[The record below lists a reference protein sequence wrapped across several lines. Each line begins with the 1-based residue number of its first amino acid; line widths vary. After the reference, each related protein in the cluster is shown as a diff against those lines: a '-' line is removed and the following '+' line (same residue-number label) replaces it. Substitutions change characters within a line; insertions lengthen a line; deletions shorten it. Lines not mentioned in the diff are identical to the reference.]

1 MNWIALENPQELPS
15 PDLFVVPSRIQD
27 NIQQMLAT
35 VGGADY
41 VGRLRPHVKTH
52 KMAEVVV
59 MQIAAGITKFKVAT
73 LSEAEMT
80 AAAGATD
87 VLVAHQPVGPKID
100 QLSRLIKNFPDT
112 AFSAIVDNQYSV
124 NQLASTIGSES
135 RPLRLWIDIDCGMG
149 RTGIDFGE
157 HFDAL
162 HRAIGANPL
171 TTLAGLHVYDGHIHD
186 ALLAVRTKKVR
197 SIIQSLRRH
206 IADHE
211 VQSIVSGGTPTF
223 GIWAFETPWECSPG
237 TLLLWDVG
245 CENAFTEM
253 PYQLAAALVTR
264 VVSKP
269 STGRLCLDLGHKAVA
284 SEMPL
289 ADRVVLPQLPR
300 ATFLFHNEEHLVV
313 GSARADEF
321 TVGDVLLAY
330 PKHICPTV
338 ALYDSVAVV
347 REDRVTKE
355 RWEVTSRGRQLSV

>member
-1 MNWIALENPQELPS
+1 MNWIALENPQELTS

-35 VGGADY
+35 VGGAEY

-52 KMAEVVV
+52 KMTEVVV
-59 MQIAAGITKFKVAT
+59 MQIAVGVTKFKVST

-87 VLVAHQPVGPKID
+87 VLVAVQPVGPNID
-100 QLSRLIKNFPDT
+100 QLSTLIENYPAT
-112 AFSAIVDNQYSV
+112 LFSAVVDNQHSV
-124 NQLASTIGSES
+124 TQLASTIGSES

-149 RTGIDFGE
+149 RTGIGFGE
-157 HFDAL
+157 HLDAL
-162 HRAIGANPL
+162 HKAIGANPL
-171 TTLAGLHVYDGHIHD
+171 TTLAGLHVYDGHVHD
-186 ALLAVRTKKVR
+186 ALLAIRTQKVR
-197 SIIQSLRRH
+197 SIIQSLRSH
-206 IADHE
+206 IADHQ
-211 VQSIVSGGTPTF
+211 VNSIVGGGTPTF
-223 GIWAFETPWECSPG
+223 GIWAVETPWECSPG
-237 TLLLWDVG
+237 TPLLWDVG
-245 CENAFTEM
+245 YANAYTEM
-253 PYQLAAALVTR
+253 PFQLAAALVTR

-269 STGRLCLDLGHKAVA
+269 STSRLCLDLGHKAVA

-300 ATFLFHNEEHLVV
+300 ATFLTHNEEHLVV
-313 GSARADEF
+313 GSALADEF
-321 TVGDVLLAY
+321 AVGDVLLAY

-355 RWEVTSRGRQLSV
+355 RWEVTSRGRLVSV